1 MTYARD
7 GFEIVRNALSPHA
20 CDALREAAGTHDSI
34 SMPHLPLPPFK
45 VAMVA
50 LAPHARSKI
59 GNSISGLG
67 SDYFSV
73 SAGFATH
80 TDNDYV
86 QALPGTFMSIW
97 LPLVDVTIENGPL
110 VIGGQAILCSK
121 GDALLIDGDT
131 PHRSCAGRGPRPV
144 ALFTYIQRGKPFR
157 PGKTQ
162 MRAEVAL

>member
-1 MTYARD
+1 MTYERD
-7 GFEIVRNALSPHA
+7 GFEIVRNALSPQA
-20 CDALREAAGTHDSI
+20 CDALREAAGDLDRIT
-34 SMPHLPLPPFK
+34 MPHLPLPPFK

-50 LAPHARSKI
+50 LAPLARSKI

-86 QALPGTFMSIW
+86 QALPGTFMSVW
-97 LPLVDVTIENGPL
+97 LALDDVTENNGPL
-110 VIGGQAILCSK
+110 AIGGKVVLCAK
-121 GDALLIDGDT
+121 GDALLIGGDT

-144 ALFTYIQRGKPFR
+144 ALFTYIQTGKPFR
-157 PGKTQ
+157 PGKLQ
-162 MRAEVAL
+162 MREEVAL